1 MFKLY
6 LKFLGINLK
15 SQMQYKSSFFMMFM
29 GQFLVAFS
37 GFIGI
42 YFMFSRFSTVK
53 GFTFGEV
60 LLCFS
65 AVNISFALSEIFVR
79 GFDAF
84 SSMISNGEFDRILL
98 RPRNTI
104 FMILASKMDFSRLG
118 KLIQGV
124 IVVVVAVPASG
135 VLWTWD
141 KVVTYLFMIFMG
153 IMVFSGLYVI
163 YAALCF
169 FTTEGLEVM
178 NIFTDGAREFG
189 QYPVSIYGEG
199 VLRFLT
205 FVVPLALVQYYP
217 LLYILGRETDV
228 VYMLC
233 PLFSVLFLIPSYI
246 LWRIGLRHY
255 KSTGS

>member
-1 MFKLY
+1 
-6 LKFLGINLK
+6 
-15 SQMQYKSSFFMMFM
+15 
-29 GQFLVAFS
+29 
-37 GFIGI
+37 
-42 YFMFSRFSTVK
+42 
-53 GFTFGEV
+53 
-60 LLCFS
+60 
-65 AVNISFALSEIFVR
+65 
-79 GFDAF
+79 
-84 SSMISNGEFDRILL
+84 MISNGEFDRILL

-141 KVVTYLFMIFMG
+141 KVVTCLLMIFMG

-189 QYPVSIYGEG
+189 QYPVSIYGDG

-217 LLYILGRETDV
+217 LLYILGRETGI

-233 PLFSVLFLIPSYI
+233 PLLSVLFLIPSYI